1 MQIIVEEQ
9 DFRRLKPETQQD
21 LLSLLIGKRL
31 SALQTSASESAI
43 SKSGASKS
51 AVSKSVVSKSGAP
64 KSGSSSD
71 RLRWRQPVDL
81 RPEQATRFLHGLSA
95 DHRRKL
101 ELFAKKGGRVRMR
114 DIMKLSGDTDLRGV
128 SEFQSLMTR
137 RLRRFIDD
145 PEKKAQ
151 LIGWDFDA
159 TKWDE
164 KRTTIVDGVYY
175 VTETTAASLRQCMK
189 EHV

>member
-1 MQIIVEEQ
+1 MQILVEEQ

-21 LLSLLIGKRL
+21 LLSLLLGKRL
-31 SALQTSASESAI
+31 SALQPGAS
-43 SKSGASKS
+43 KPGASKS
-51 AVSKSVVSKSGAP
+51 TPAKP
-64 KSGSSSD
+64 SSSSN

-81 RPEQATRFLHGLSA
+81 SPEQATRFLHGLSV

-189 EHV
+189 EHA

>member
-1 MQIIVEEQ
+1 MQIIVEDR

-31 SALQTSASESAI
+31 STLQ
-43 SKSGASKS
+43 SKPSKPNS
-51 AVSKSVVSKSGAP
+51 SKPNSSKP
-64 KSGSSSD
+64 DLSSN
-71 RLRWRQPVDL
+71 RLKWRQPVDL
-81 RPEQATRFLHGLSA
+81 RPEQAMKFLHGLSS

-101 ELFAKKGGRVRMR
+101 ELFSKKNGRVRMR
-114 DIMKLSGDTDLRGV
+114 DIMKLSGDTDLRGA
-128 SEFQSLMTR
+128 SDFQRLMTR
-137 RLRRFIDD
+137 RLRRLIDD

-164 KRTTIVDGVYY
+164 KQTTIVDGVYY
-175 VTETTAASLRQCMK
+175 VTETTAASLRKCMK
-189 EHV
+189 EHA